1 VVIGYL
7 FESHTTFFSEFLK
20 TIKDLLVVERTGLTR
35 ASTEEGEAVGCI
47 SLPRALWCRDQL
59 LVCSCWV
66 ENISFDEFS
75 SELGGLRGSFSQV
88 L

>member
-7 FESHTTFFSEFLK
+7 FESHTTFFSEFLE
-20 TIKDLLVVERTGLTR
+20 TIKDLLVVEGTGLTR

-59 LVCSCWV
+59 LVCRV

>member
-1 VVIGYL
+1 MIGNL
-7 FESHTTFFSEFLK
+7 FESHTTFFSEFLE
-20 TIKDLLVVERTGLTR
+20 TIKDLLVVEGTGLTR

-47 SLPRALWCRDQL
+47 SLPRALWCRDQC
-59 LVCSCWV
+59 LVCCWV

>member
-1 VVIGYL
+1 VVIGNL
-7 FESHTTFFSEFLK
+7 FESHTTFFSEFLE
-20 TIKDLLVVERTGLTR
+20 TIKDLLVVEGTGLTR

-59 LVCSCWV
+59 LICGV